1 MRLIIISNRLPLTI
15 KKHET
20 TFEYKQTSGG
30 LVTGLKAVKQTLPFL
45 WLGNIS
51 GMELNDTERG
61 TIMKDCW
68 ELFKST
74 PVFIT
79 AELNERSYNG
89 FCNGILW
96 PLLHIFPD
104 DVIFSQNF
112 YDAYKEY
119 NKIFCDKVVEIAQDG
134 DMIWVHDYHLMLLPQ
149 MLRERVKKDI
159 RIGFFLHIP
168 FSIPDVFGM
177 LPVANDIIKGILG
190 SDHIAFHSYDYL
202 ANFLG
207 NCRMFAPLKSD
218 FGMKESK
225 EKINYS
231 NGVVDVGTR
240 KIRIDAIPIGIDPS
254 LFRKA
259 LLTKEAKERMKDLKA
274 KYKGKKIILGVDRTD
289 FIKGIPNRIK
299 GYQRFLEKSKRTDTV
314 FLQIAVPSR
323 LDVTEYAALI
333 NTINRMTSELNGAIG
348 GVDECFFHLL
358 NKSIPFEEL
367 CALYAVADCCL
378 ISSLID
384 GMNLVALEFIACQED
399 KRGVLLLSEFAGSQ
413 TTLPGSVFFNP
424 WNIDSIADAITC
436 GIQMNREERD
446 DRYVVNRDNV
456 DKFTAVKWAEDNIE
470 GFKKLKDN
478 CDDSDESKFD
488 NI

>member
-15 KKHET
+15 KKHDGS
-20 TFEYKQTSGG
+20 FEYKQTSGG

-51 GMELNDTERG
+51 GMDLTDNERK
-61 TIMKDCW
+61 TIIKDCW

-96 PLLHIFPD
+96 PILHIFPD

-119 NKIFCDKVVEIAQDG
+119 NKTFCDKVVEIAEDG
-134 DMIWVHDYHLMLLPQ
+134 DIVWVHDYHLMLLPQ
-149 MLRERVKKDI
+149 MLRERVKKKI
-159 RIGFFLHIP
+159 KIGFFLHVP

-177 LPVANDIIKGILG
+177 LPVAEDIVRGILG
-190 SDHIAFHSYDYL
+190 SDHIAFHSFDYL
-202 ANFLG
+202 ANFLA
-207 NCRMFAPLKSD
+207 NCRAFAPLKSH
-218 FGMKESK
+218 FGMTGCK
-225 EKINYS
+225 EKVKYL
-231 NGVVDVGTR
+231 NGNVDVGKR
-240 KIRIDAIPIGIDPS
+240 NIRIDAIPIGIDPS
-254 LFRKA
+254 LFRSA
-259 LLTKEAKERMKDLKA
+259 LQKKETKERIKELKIR
-274 KYKGKKIILGVDRTD
+274 YSGKKIILGVDRTD

-299 GYQRFLEKSKRTDTV
+299 GYQSFLEKSERKDVV

-323 LDVTEYAALI
+323 TDVTEYAALI
-333 NTINRMTSELNGAIG
+333 NTINRMTSELNGSIG
-348 GVDECFFHLL
+348 KVDECYFQLL
-358 NKSIPFEEL
+358 NRSIPFEEL
-367 CALYAVADCCL
+367 CALYAIADCCL

-384 GMNLVALEFIACQED
+384 GMNLVALEFIACQEE
-399 KRGVLLLSEFAGSQ
+399 KKGVLLLSEFAGSQ

-424 WNIDSIADAITC
+424 WNINSIAEAIKT
-436 GIQMNREERD
+436 GVEMNGDERV
-446 DRYVVNRDNV
+446 DRFIVNRDNV
-456 DKFTAVKWAEDNIE
+456 NRFTAVDWAEKNIHGLRLISE
-470 GFKKLKDN
+470 DGMN
-478 CDDSDESKFD
+478 GDEIE